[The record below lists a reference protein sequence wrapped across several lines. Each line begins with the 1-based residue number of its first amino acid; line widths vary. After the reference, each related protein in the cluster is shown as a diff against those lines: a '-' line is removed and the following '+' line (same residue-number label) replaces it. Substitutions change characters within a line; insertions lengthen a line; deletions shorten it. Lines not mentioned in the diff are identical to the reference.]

1 MQPTFK
7 PVTKAITVALTR
19 AIKSN
24 NDNQI
29 RQLYK
34 WEQLRNQWQQQHQT
48 SEYQYWRQQYGTES
62 SGDNIKT
69 RWKSLIVTLVI
80 KQQL

>member
-7 PVTKAITVALTR
+7 PVTKAITVAPTR

-48 SEYQYWRQQYGTES
+48 SEYQYGRQQ
-62 SGDNIKT
+62 
-69 RWKSLIVTLVI
+69 
-80 KQQL
+80 